1 MLRLDGRDCDELRK
15 VTVSPGFLKTAE
27 GSALI
32 EFGDTMVLCAATV
45 EERVPAFLRDSASG
59 WITAEYGM
67 LPRSTQTRTPREVN
81 RGRASGRTHE
91 IQRLIGRSLRCVVDL
106 NALGS
111 RTLIVDCDVIQA
123 DGGTRSAAIT
133 GGFLALVLA
142 LKRLKDSDVITHI
155 PVKDYLAAVSV
166 GLVGGQLLLDLN
178 YDEDFQA
185 EVDMNFVMTGDGRY
199 VEIQGT
205 AEVAPFSEELFT
217 QMSRLAKKA
226 IGDLISKQRELLAD
240 VLEIR

>member
-15 VTVSPGFLKTAE
+15 VTIIPGFLKTAE

-32 EFGDTMVLCAATV
+32 ELGDTKVICAATV
-45 EERVPAFLRDSASG
+45 EERVPLFLRDSESG
-59 WITAEYGM
+59 WITAEYAM

-81 RGRASGRTHE
+81 RGRASGRTYE

-106 NALGS
+106 NQLGS
-111 RTLIVDCDVIQA
+111 RTVILDCDVIQA

-133 GGFLALVLA
+133 GGFIALVLA
-142 LKRLKDSDVITHI
+142 LGRLKEANLISQI

-166 GLVGGQLLLDLN
+166 GSLAGQILLDLN

-185 EVDMNFVMTGDGRY
+185 EVDMNFVMTGDGCY

-217 QMSRLAKKA
+217 QMSRLARKG
-226 IGDLISKQRELLAD
+226 IGDLISKQQ
-240 VLEIR
+240 EILSDILQI